1 MWSQKMWS
9 SPFKLYCLLYSL
21 QGVNG
26 GPFIIK
32 LCVGMS
38 LSLHMTNSLKHV
50 KKEEEED
57 YDLGYF

>member
-1 MWSQKMWS
+1 MWNST
-9 SPFKLYCLLYSL
+9 FKRYCPLYSL
-21 QGVNG
+21 QGANG

-38 LSLHMTNSLKHV
+38 LSWRMTNSLKHV
-50 KKEEEED
+50 KKEED